1 MLNKINIS
9 FNKTDCLS
17 EQMLKDYQQGL
28 LSKEQ
33 IRMVELHLADCE
45 ICNDYVEGLSLL
57 SNSNELETESQIII
71 NKINKKNTKKNKIW
85 LFAAAA
91 SIFIAIS
98 LSSIILFFPSKNKY
112 IADNSINISQKNDTP
127 NETKPLEELSWKKDE
142 SEAAVDEISRKEQSK
157 IIEKSALIDKTKGTG
172 EGSQLEDGK
181 RNGSNYRT
189 EMSGGVISQQSKEQ
203 NQAIVSNNIVTV
215 NDESKGIAGD
225 IVTKAPLKSETSTEK
240 VLAEEK
246 LESQARKEDENVTLL
261 AKSESNK
268 DKKTEE
274 KITKSPNKNAPA
286 SNEQN
291 VANTGISAGY
301 VDKVSD
307 LDDANYYLSK
317 QKNDSLIVLALRGA
331 SSTND
336 SIKWKSKLLLAK
348 AYLASGE
355 KEKAIEL
362 FKEIKKNSKARFKK
376 EAQKELEK
384 LGY

>member
-1 MLNKINIS
+1 MLNKANIL
-9 FNKTDCLS
+9 FNSSECPS
-17 EQMLKDYQQGL
+17 EQTLRDYQAGI
-28 LSKEQ
+28 LSTEKN
-33 IRMVELHLADCE
+33 RLVENHLADCE
-45 ICNDYVEGLSLL
+45 MCSDYVEGLSLL
-57 SNSNELETESQIII
+57 TNADELDNEAQLIVARI
-71 NKINKKNTKKNKIW
+71 NKRTSKKNKIW

-172 EGSQLEDGK
+172 EGNLQEDGK

-189 EMSGGVISQQSKEQ
+189 EMSGEVISQQSKEQ

-261 AKSESNK
+261 ANTKSNK

>member
-127 NETKPLEELSWKKDE
+127 NETKPIEEL
-142 SEAAVDEISRKEQSK
+142 
-157 IIEKSALIDKTKGTG
+157 
-172 EGSQLEDGK
+172 
-181 RNGSNYRT
+181 
-189 EMSGGVISQQSKEQ
+189 
-203 NQAIVSNNIVTV
+203 
-215 NDESKGIAGD
+215 
-225 IVTKAPLKSETSTEK
+225 
-240 VLAEEK
+240 
-246 LESQARKEDENVTLL
+246 
-261 AKSESNK
+261 
-268 DKKTEE
+268 
-274 KITKSPNKNAPA
+274 
-286 SNEQN
+286 
-291 VANTGISAGY
+291 
-301 VDKVSD
+301 
-307 LDDANYYLSK
+307 
-317 QKNDSLIVLALRGA
+317 
-331 SSTND
+331 
-336 SIKWKSKLLLAK
+336 
-348 AYLASGE
+348 
-355 KEKAIEL
+355 
-362 FKEIKKNSKARFKK
+362 
-376 EAQKELEK
+376 
-384 LGY
+384 